1 MINFKRFTMSQTL
14 DNLVKAFIGESQ
26 ARNRYTFYSS
36 VARKEGYM
44 QISQIFEMTANQERE
59 HASWLMKMIQDLK
72 GDMDKLT
79 VEAEAPLTLG
89 DTRANLKAAIEGEMY
104 ENKEMYPTFAKI
116 AREEGY
122 EDIAKRLESIAVA
135 EGHHAERYT
144 KLHTVL
150 TDGTIFKK
158 DSDVIWVCSECGYV
172 YVGKEPPEKCPS
184 CGHDRGYY
192 YLMNEE
198 F

>member
-1 MINFKRFTMSQTL
+1 MSKTL
-14 DNLVKAFIGESQ
+14 ENLTKAFIGESQ

-36 VARKEGYM
+36 IARKEGYI

-59 HASWLMKMIQDLK
+59 HASWLMKMIQTIKEDMGSLK
-72 GDMDKLT
+72 
-79 VEAEAPLTLG
+79 VEAEAPFTLG
-89 DTRANLKAAIEGEMY
+89 DTKENLKAAIEGEMY
-104 ENKEMYPTFAKI
+104 ENKEMYPEFARV

-122 EDIAKRLESIAVA
+122 EDIAKRLESIAIA

-158 DSDVIWVCSECGYV
+158 DTEVIWICSECGYV
-172 YVGKEPPEKCPS
+172 HVGKEAPELCPS
-184 CGHDRGYY
+184 CGHAKGFY

>member
-1 MINFKRFTMSQTL
+1 MSKTL
-14 DNLVKAFIGESQ
+14 ENLSKAFVGESQ

-36 VARKEGYM
+36 VAKREGYV

-72 GDMDKLT
+72 GEMKSLK
-79 VEAEAPLTLG
+79 VEADVPFTLG
-89 DTRANLKAAIEGEMY
+89 NTQENLVAAIEGETY
-104 ENKEMYPTFAKI
+104 ENKGMYPEFAKV

-122 EDIAKRLESIAVA
+122 EDIAKRLESIAIA

-158 DSDVIWVCSECGYV
+158 DTEVIWICSECGYV
-172 YVGKEPPEKCPS
+172 YVGKEPPEACPA
-184 CGHDRGYY
+184 CGHAKSFY

-198 F
+198 Y